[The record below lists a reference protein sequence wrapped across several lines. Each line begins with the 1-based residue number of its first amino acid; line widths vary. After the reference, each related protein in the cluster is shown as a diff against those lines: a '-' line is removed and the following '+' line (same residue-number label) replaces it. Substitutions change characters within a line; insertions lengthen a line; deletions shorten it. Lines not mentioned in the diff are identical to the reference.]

1 MLHAA
6 IVGYGNIGPTHA
18 AGLKTVEFANLSVIC
33 DIQADRA
40 KIGAAEYGCRA
51 VSDYDEVLKDGSVD
65 VVHVCTPHYLH
76 KDMAVKA
83 LSAGKHV
90 VLEKPLSMN
99 KAELKELISAQET
112 FGKKVCVMFQNRK
125 NNAVQV
131 LKELTDSKKFGKLL
145 AISGFM
151 TWDRD
156 EAYYAQ
162 DEWRGKWA
170 TEGGGVL
177 INQSVHL
184 LDLMGYIGG
193 KIEAVKASISTKRLA
208 GVVEVEDTA
217 DALLF
222 YENGM
227 RGCFYAS
234 NAYATTTPFQLTAE
248 FELGRIRYSDN
259 FLYEIKNGEA
269 PRIVAGN
276 DMNTPGKSC
285 WGSGH
290 AQVIDEFYKALENET
305 DDYLALS
312 TGVDT
317 SNLLFSIYESAKDG
331 GKQVKLTD

>member
-1 MLHAA
+1 MFNAA

-18 AGLKTVEFANLSVIC
+18 VGLQTAEFADLSIIC
-33 DIQADRA
+33 DVKADRA
-40 KIGAAEYGCRA
+40 DKGATVFGCRA
-51 VSDYDEVLKDGSVD
+51 VYDFDAVLADCSID
-65 VVHVCTPHYLH
+65 VVHICTPHYLH

-83 LSAGKHV
+83 LAAGKNV

-99 KAELKELISAQET
+99 KTELREVISAQKQY
-112 FGKKVCVMFQNRK
+112 GKKVCVMFQNRK
-125 NNAVQV
+125 NNAVRV
-131 LKELTDSKKFGKLL
+131 LKEIKESGRLGKLL

-156 EAYYAQ
+156 AAYYAQ
-162 DEWRGKWA
+162 DAWRGKWK

-193 KIEAVKASISTKRLA
+193 KIESVKASISTKRLE
-208 GVVEVEDTA
+208 GVIEVEDTA

-227 RGCFYAS
+227 RGCFYAT
-234 NAYATTTPFQLTAE
+234 NAYGTTTPFQLTAE
-248 FELGRIRYSDN
+248 FEQGRVRYSDN

-269 PRIVAGN
+269 PCVIAGN

-290 AQVIDEFYKALENET
+290 AVVIDEFYKALENGT

-312 TGVDT
+312 TGIDT
-317 SNLLFSIYESAKDG
+317 SNLLFSIYESAKAG

>member
-1 MLHAA
+1 MFNAA

-18 AGLKTVEFANLSVIC
+18 AGLKTAEFADLSVIC
-33 DIQADRA
+33 DVLSERAD
-40 KIGAAEYGCRA
+40 KGAAAYGCRA
-51 VSDYDEVLKDGSVD
+51 VYDFDAVLQDESVD

-76 KDMAVKA
+76 KSMAVKA
-83 LSAGKHV
+83 LAAGKHV

-99 KAELKELISAQET
+99 KRELRELAEAAEQSD
-112 FGKKVCVMFQNRK
+112 KKVCVMFQNRK
-125 NNAVQV
+125 NNAVRV
-131 LKELTDSKKFGKLL
+131 LKELTDSEKYGRLT
-145 AISGFM
+145 AVSGFM
-151 TWDRD
+151 TWNRD

-162 DEWRGKWA
+162 DAWRGKWV

-177 INQSVHL
+177 INQAVHL

-193 KIEAVKASISTKRLA
+193 KIESVKASISTKRLT
-208 GVVEVEDTA
+208 GIVEVEDTA

-227 RGCFYAS
+227 RGCFYAT
-234 NAYATTTPFQLTAE
+234 NAYSTTTPFQLTAE
-248 FELGRIRYSDN
+248 FEQARIRYSDN

-269 PRIVAGN
+269 PRVIAGN

-290 AQVIDEFYKALENET
+290 ALVIDEFYNALENGT
-305 DDYLALS
+305 DDYMAFR

-317 SNLLFSIYESAKDG
+317 SNLLFSMYESAKDG